1 MEEETNQI
9 SIEFRYPYDYHY
21 KEASYFH
28 HSMLM
33 QDLSF
38 NTFQHRKGLIIF
50 SLEANDSN
58 TTLDEITNI
67 FKLNPDTWR
76 GKATDVVL
84 IELFLL
90 IANKL
95 IKDGICCFEKN
106 SSIANNTLTSVKLI
120 DGDTKRKWNFI
131 KQSLP
136 KDIEKKSV
144 KIPIDKCFILEF
156 PHELCTTKQYSSVIK
171 NIKEIDSKD
180 SPMLSILSNHSKL
193 NKIKGYDA
201 IAHNEYIELITWQLT
216 KDISWHHRSQFSQK
230 EIFSSYY
237 LTLRDL
243 KFKKTK
249 LLLMYH
255 VFKFMENMIE
265 EIFNDVK
272 LKINYI
278 KNIEDINL
286 LIDNFEKGNFTHE
299 DYVQAIK
306 DYH

>member
-21 KEASYFH
+21 REASYFH

-38 NTFQHRKGLIIF
+38 DKFEHRKGLITF
-50 SLEANDSN
+50 TLEAQDSN
-58 TTLDEITNI
+58 TILEEITNI
-67 FKLNPDTWR
+67 FKLHPDTWR
-76 GKATDVVL
+76 GNSTEVVL

-90 IANKL
+90 IANEL
-95 IKDGICCFEKN
+95 IRDGICCFEKN
-106 SSIANNTLTSVKLI
+106 SSISNNTLVSIKLI
-120 DGDTKRKWNFI
+120 DGNIKRKWNSL
-131 KQSLP
+131 KQSVP
-136 KDIEKKSV
+136 KSIGNKSV

-156 PHELCTTKQYSSVIK
+156 PHQICTTKQYSSVIK
-171 NIKEIDSKD
+171 SIKEIDSKD
-180 SPMLSILSNHSKL
+180 SPMLSVLNPSKL
-193 NKIKGYDA
+193 SKIKGYDS
-201 IAHNEYIELITWQLT
+201 ITHHNYIELKTWGLT

-230 EIFSSYY
+230 EFFSSYY
-237 LTLRDL
+237 MTLRDL

-255 VFKFMENMIE
+255 IFKFMENMIE
-265 EIFNDVK
+265 EVFDDVK

-286 LIDNFEKGNFTHE
+286 LIDNFEKGNFNLENYT
-299 DYVQAIK
+299 QAIR
-306 DYH
+306 DYP

>member
-21 KEASYFH
+21 KEARYFH

-38 NTFQHRKGLIIF
+38 DTFQHKKGLITF
-50 SLEANDSN
+50 TLEAQDSN
-58 TTLDEITNI
+58 AVLDEIINV
-67 FKLNPDTWR
+67 FELHPDTWQ
-76 GKATDVVL
+76 GISTEVVL

-95 IKDGICCFEKN
+95 IRNGICCFEKN
-106 SSIANNTLTSVKLI
+106 SSITSNALINIKLI
-120 DGDTKRKWNFI
+120 DGNIKRKRNFI

-156 PHELCTTKQYSSVIK
+156 PKQLCTTKQYSSVIK
-171 NIKEIDSKD
+171 SIKEIDSKD
-180 SPMLSILSNHSKL
+180 SPMLSILNPSKL
-193 NKIKGYDA
+193 SKIKGYDN
-201 IAHNEYIELITWQLT
+201 IAHHNYIELITWGLT
-216 KDISWHHRSQFSQK
+216 KDISWHHRRQFSQK
-230 EIFSSYY
+230 EIFSTYY

-249 LLLMYH
+249 ILLMYH
-255 VFKFMENMIE
+255 IFKFMENMIE
-265 EIFNDVK
+265 EVFNDVK

-286 LIDNFEKGNFTHE
+286 LIDNFEKGNFSHE
-299 DYVQAIK
+299 DYIK
-306 DYH
+306 ASRDYR